1 MLPAILVLLGKV
13 WKYAPFSCHSGLM
26 NILIVS
32 PPQDMIL
39 VPDNFLDTFL
49 HLLQVYKSCKG
60 IFQKYTVWHQRHVL
74 LRRADGNSL
83 YLHPTAPSAMME
95 MTQL

>member
-1 MLPAILVLLGKV
+1 MLPAILVLLGNF

-39 VPDNFLDTFL
+39 VPDNFLRDLFTKAINGYFDISIV
-49 HLLQVYKSCKG
+49 H
-60 IFQKYTVWHQRHVL
+60 
-74 LRRADGNSL
+74 SL
-83 YLHPTAPSAMME
+83 APTACTVEAR
-95 MTQL
+95 